1 MTSEI
6 AKDAWFP
13 FVRPAPAAFLRLFC
27 FHYAGGNA
35 MVFRSWPDYLS
46 PTIEVVPVQIPGH
59 GTRLQEAPFTRMQ
72 PLVDAVV
79 EALAGR
85 LDKPFALFGHSMG
98 AAISFEVA
106 HKLRAERRLEP
117 VHLFVSG
124 RRAPQRPDPE
134 CPIHNLPEPEFIEA
148 IRRLKGTS
156 SEVLENEEILGLL
169 IPMLRADFELT
180 ETCGYVPR
188 RLLRCPITAMGGL
201 ADNKVSRSDVQAW
214 EEQSVG
220 KVSLHM
226 VPGDHFFL
234 HSAQRLVLQ
243 TVLHELQQ
251 LADCE
256 KA

>member
-1 MTSEI
+1 
-6 AKDAWFP
+6 
-13 FVRPAPAAFLRLFC
+13 
-27 FHYAGGNA
+27 
-35 MVFRSWPDYLS
+35 MVFRSWPDYLG
-46 PTIEVVPVQIPGH
+46 PTVEVVPVQIPGH
-59 GTRLQEAPFTRMQ
+59 GTRLQETPFTRMQ
-72 PLVDAVV
+72 PLVAAVV
-79 EALAGR
+79 EALASR

-106 HKLRAERRLEP
+106 HKLHADRRLDP

-134 CPIHNLPEPEFIEA
+134 RPIHNLPEPEFIEA

-156 SEVLENEEILGLL
+156 REVLENEEILQLL
-169 IPMLRADFELT
+169 IPMLRADFELI
-180 ETCGYVPR
+180 ETCDYVPR
-188 RLLRCPITAMGGL
+188 PLLRCPITAMGGL

-226 VPGDHFFL
+226 FPGDHFFL

-251 LADCE
+251 FVDCV